1 MAIMYATVL
10 VTGEAAR
17 RFVEEMSRVD
27 SQPLK
32 ELPKGFYDEYKLT
45 QKMK

>member
-1 MAIMYATVL
+1 MRGNHVRHG
-10 VTGEAAR
+10 VGDR
-17 RFVEEMSRVD
+17 RSGQALEMNRVD

-32 ELPKGFYDEYKLT
+32 ELPKGFYDENKLI